1 MRAAVVLNSTAGAD
15 VGQSTT
21 ADQVLACLRAAGL
34 DAELAG
40 RPDNSLP
47 EKFEAAVASRP
58 DVVVVGGGDGS
69 IACAAQ
75 RLKGQDIPLGI
86 IPLGTMN
93 LMAKDLG
100 LPLELEGAVS
110 VIAASNIRRIDVG
123 VLNGHVFLCKAM
135 VGLPANIAQLREHG
149 RGKMNARGWL
159 RLLRHLAVGLNRYPL
174 LSMAL
179 LIDGQTKRV
188 RTRAIAVS
196 CNAYD
201 EGFGR
206 VLRRSHLDRG
216 ELVLYIPHGLTLW
229 KLLRLGAGLATGTW
243 QKQEGLES
251 HPLKELEVLS
261 PRKLLRAM
269 LDGEVRLLETPLRFS
284 VEAGALRVMAPLPI
298 ADTDTPAATEVR

>member
-21 ADQVLACLRAAGL
+21 AGQVLSALRAAGIEP
-34 DAELAG
+34 ELAG
-40 RPDNSLP
+40 GTDDSLP
-47 EKFEAAVASRP
+47 DKFEAAIALQP
-58 DVVVVGGGDGS
+58 DVIVVGGGDGS

-75 RLKGQDIPLGI
+75 RLKGRDVPLGI

-100 LPLELEGAVS
+100 LPLELDGAVK
-110 VIAASNIRRIDVG
+110 VIAGGHIRKIDVG
-123 VLNGHVFLCKAM
+123 VLNGHAFLCKAM
-135 VGLPANIAQLREHG
+135 VGLPANIAQLREHS

-179 LIDGQTKRV
+179 LIDGQTKRL

-216 ELVLYIPHGLTLW
+216 ELVLYIPHGLTFW

-243 QKQEGLES
+243 QNQEGMES
-251 HPLKELEVLS
+251 HHLRELEVLS
-261 PRKLLRAM
+261 PRRLLRAM
-269 LDGEVRLLETPLRFS
+269 LDGEVRLLETPLRFA
-284 VEAGALRVMAPLPI
+284 VEPSALRVMAPPP
-298 ADTDTPAATEVR
+298 ASDTEISATEVR